1 MKKLKLLTTLPLLLL
16 LISCGDDNAE
26 TSKKE
31 DDKASDKYPLT
42 TCVVTGEKL
51 GSHGDP
57 HVINHEG
64 TTVKFC
70 CPPCEDDFKKE
81 PAKFLAKL
89 TPTPKQPAN

>member
-1 MKKLKLLTTLPLLLL
+1 MKKLIKFATLPIILLLAA
-16 LISCGDDNAE
+16 CGDEEAKADNKDESKAAE
-26 TSKKE
+26 T
-31 DDKASDKYPLT
+31 YPLT

-57 HVINHEG
+57 HVIQHEG

-89 TPTPKQPAN
+89 TPKVTPPQN

>member
-1 MKKLKLLTTLPLLLL
+1 MKILHLLTTLPLI
-16 LISCGDDNAE
+16 LILTSCGEDNVE
-26 TSKKE
+26 TSGKE
-31 DDKASDKYPLT
+31 DDKAAEKYPLT

-57 HVINHEG
+57 HIIQHEG

-89 TPTPKQPAN
+89 K